1 MMLILVAYYYKKIPD
16 NKLNNTIIALILAGT
31 IGNLIDRLIFGYVID
46 FIDFQI
52 WPVFNIADSCLTI
65 AAILLGY
72 YLIKK

>member
-1 MMLILVAYYYKKIPD
+1 MLILVAYYYKKIPD